1 LEKVAQRWTGI
12 SSEDKEQG
20 LTIINNTTYG
30 FDCCDGELRSSLLR
44 SPAYAGHP
52 QEEGFPITRQ
62 DRFEKRMDQG
72 EHEFCFNIRGGSW
85 TNRRQEIQVES
96 QVKNE
101 GLIAL
106 CCWPDGRNEMPL
118 PIIKIENPCVSLGA
132 LKKSESGDYLI
143 IRLLSN
149 SDSMISTRLKI
160 PLIDTVAILGF
171 RPYELKTLIIN
182 LKTKEIRE
190 CDLLEK

>member
-1 LEKVAQRWTGI
+1 
-12 SSEDKEQG
+12 
-20 LTIINNTTYG
+20 
-30 FDCCDGELRSSLLR
+30 
-44 SPAYAGHP
+44 
-52 QEEGFPITRQ
+52 
-62 DRFEKRMDQG
+62 
-72 EHEFCFNIRGGSW
+72 
-85 TNRRQEIQVES
+85 VES

-160 PLIDTVAILGF
+160 PLIDTVAGF
-171 RPYELKTLIIN
+171 RIKDKIIPKPLIIYN
-182 LKTKEIRE
+182 L
-190 CDLLEK
+190 